1 VKIRGMVG
9 VRSDASQ
16 AEAKSHHALVSQ
28 NLLRA
33 ANDGYDVSPLLECG
47 ADPMSSGESHLCR
60 TSQTGPVCPLACP
73 RDYCVDKAVPMST
86 YRAGCSHYPHTGTSG
101 TPLSLQ
107 AAGRAHVRNKA
118 K

>member
-1 VKIRGMVG
+1 MVG

-16 AEAKSHHALVSQ
+16 GEAKLHHALVSQ

-47 ADPMSSGESHLCR
+47 ADPMSSGEPHLCP
-60 TSQTGPVCPLACP
+60 TLQTRPVCSLACP
-73 RDYCVDKAVPMST
+73 RVYAWTSQCGWPHAELAVVIT
-86 YRAGCSHYPHTGTSG
+86 LIQ
-101 TPLSLQ
+101 TPAAHLSLQ
-107 AAGRAHVRNKA
+107 VVGRAHVRNKS